1 MKTTIEASAPAHH
14 ARWRTVLAWVLL
26 TTALVLTPITM
37 TAVWVRN
44 LLLNTDRYVETM
56 APLATDPAIQTA
68 IATRVTNEVF
78 ADQRV
83 QEAIAGKLPDSI
95 DFLAVP
101 AAQALRQTTYNVT
114 LKVTQS
120 KQFATLWNQA
130 NRLAHTSVEKAL
142 TGNGTVTLNV
152 RNGQIVLDLTPIY
165 AQVAKQLDKTSLG
178 ITSRIPFKQLNKTFV
193 LADVSTLQ
201 QAQTAT
207 RLLDRTANV
216 LPWLVIVMLAVAVFL
231 FKDRRKGLLR
241 VGIGLLIATL
251 LFAVGLA
258 LARSGY
264 VNAASQPTAVSRA
277 AQQAVFDTTFRFLRN
292 GNRTIMAVGLV
303 LAVAAALA
311 GASRAALA
319 VRGAFGKVSSRAAS
333 EGSEHGVLGGPVS
346 GFVARNL
353 VLLEVIT
360 VVVAFCVFA
369 FLAAPSPMTVL
380 WISLATLAV
389 VVVLLVVA
397 RAGREARTA

>member
-1 MKTTIEASAPAHH
+1 MTTTIDASAPAHH

-83 QEAIAGKLPDSI
+83 QKAIAGKLPDSI
-95 DFLAVP
+95 DFLAAP

-142 TGNGTVTLNV
+142 TGDSNITLNV

-241 VGIGLLIATL
+241 VGIGLLMVHL
-251 LFAVGLA
+251 LG
-258 LARSGY
+258 
-264 VNAASQPTAVSRA
+264 
-277 AQQAVFDTTFRFLRN
+277 
-292 GNRTIMAVGLV
+292 
-303 LAVAAALA
+303 
-311 GASRAALA
+311 
-319 VRGAFGKVSSRAAS
+319 
-333 EGSEHGVLGGPVS
+333 
-346 GFVARNL
+346 
-353 VLLEVIT
+353 
-360 VVVAFCVFA
+360 
-369 FLAAPSPMTVL
+369 
-380 WISLATLAV
+380 
-389 VVVLLVVA
+389 
-397 RAGREARTA
+397 